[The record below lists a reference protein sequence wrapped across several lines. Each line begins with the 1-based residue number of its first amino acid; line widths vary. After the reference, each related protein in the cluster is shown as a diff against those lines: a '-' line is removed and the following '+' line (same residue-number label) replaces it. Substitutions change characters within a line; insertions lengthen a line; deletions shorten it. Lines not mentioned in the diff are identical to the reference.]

1 MLNRVV
7 IYRPSIFRA
16 QLKAEAERFCDTN
29 IHIKKKA
36 ITIPRGLVW
45 YAADFGKSEKD
56 IVLYIYENL
65 PDTALS
71 KFLASQGQM
80 VSPFSVSSF
89 HSSFQAQRLCP

>member
-1 MLNRVV
+1 MNRVL

-16 QLKAEAERFCDTN
+16 QLKAEAERFCDL
-29 IHIKKKA
+29 HINVKKKV

-56 IVLYIYENL
+56 IVLYIYEHL
-65 PDTALS
+65 PETALS

-80 VSPFSVSSF
+80 VSLFFFSSF
-89 HSSFQAQRLCP
+89 FLFLFVL